1 MSQTIASKSY
11 AINHVQEYIKAIDG
25 IFVEYTSDKF
35 AVIIPLQSSK
45 RIQRVFGTFKYNK
58 DIIEFSSVVCTKEKV
73 DFEKLSEAQSDLT
86 YSKFIKDGDN
96 VIISA
101 SVSIENSNYF
111 LIQDVIM
118 EVAQNADSWEKRLT
132 GMDLYEI

>member
-1 MSQTIASKSY
+1 MSQAVASKSY

-45 RIQRVFGTFKYNK
+45 RIQRVFGTIKHQK
-58 DIIEFSSVVCTKEKV
+58 DIIEFSSMVSTKDKV
-73 DFEKLSEAQSDLT
+73 DFEKLSEAQRDLT
-86 YSKFIKDGDN
+86 YSKFIKEGDN

-118 EVAQNADSWEKRLT
+118 EVALNADSWEKKLT
-132 GMDLYEI
+132 GMVLY